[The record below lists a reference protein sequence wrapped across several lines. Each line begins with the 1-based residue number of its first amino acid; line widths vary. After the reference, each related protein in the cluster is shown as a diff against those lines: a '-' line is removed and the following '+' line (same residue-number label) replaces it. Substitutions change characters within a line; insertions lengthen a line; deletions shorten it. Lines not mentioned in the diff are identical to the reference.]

1 MTILQKMESK
11 LVVIRGLRWAEVQ
24 GEWAGVGCGHKKA
37 TWEIILIKYSLY
49 WLHWYKYGGCNT
61 ALQSYEMFPLEGTR

>member
-11 LVVIRGLRWAEVQ
+11 LVAIRGLRWAEVQ

-37 TWEIILIKYSLY
+37 TWEIILTEIFSILI
-49 WLHWYKYGGCNT
+49 
-61 ALQSYEMFPLEGTR
+61 ALI